1 MSTLFGRTSIK
12 VNYQIASYGLFLI
25 ILLLGSI
32 SLLKL
37 DMSTKL
43 SNDII
48 HRSINQMHHA
58 MVLRISAN
66 EAAMP
71 VNDYIINA
79 SPDEK
84 QLYIRLRDR
93 VETEFDT
100 LASMSGFMPGQLD
113 VLDTARGEWSRAKQ
127 VADSI
132 MDIKQPVGSQLA
144 AERMKAFDLL
154 IDDASLELKKLYDA
168 VYAENLHSSA
178 DIQSIQQHTTIV
190 VAVLFLAALGLV
202 VYGIIWVPRS
212 VFHPIRDV
220 AKGMQRLRQG
230 DHDCR
235 VNTDVPL
242 EFVSLVDGFND
253 MADELKERRRD

>member
-1 MSTLFGRTSIK
+1 MSSRIGRTSIK
-12 VNYQIASYGLFLI
+12 VKYQIASYGLFLI

-37 DMSTKL
+37 DMSTRL

-71 VNDYIINA
+71 VNDYIISA

-84 QLYIRLRDR
+84 RLYLRLRDR
-93 VETEFDT
+93 VESEFDT
-100 LASMSGFMPGQLD
+100 LAAMNGFMPGQLD
-113 VLDTARGEWSRAKQ
+113 VLDKARDEWRNAKL

-132 MDIKQPVGSQLA
+132 MAIRQPVGNPLA
-144 AERMKAFDLL
+144 AERMEAFDLL

-168 VYAENLHSSA
+168 VYAENLHSSQ
-178 DIQSIQQHTTIV
+178 DIQSIQQHTTMV
-190 VAVLFLAALGLV
+190 VAALFLAALGLV
-202 VYGIIWVPRS
+202 VYGMIWVPRS
-212 VFHPIRDV
+212 VFHPIRNV
-220 AKGMQRLRQG
+220 SKGMQRLRQG

-235 VNTDVPL
+235 VDTDVPL
-242 EFVSLVDGFND
+242 EFISLVDGFND
-253 MADELKERRRD
+253 MVDELKERRRD